1 MFDIISEKYL
11 VYNLMY
17 NRRTEGILIKIQNN
31 LCMKLKNKKE
41 GNREDRLKALLYRLT
56 TFTDRQ
62 PGVAFVSQL

>member
-1 MFDIISEKYL
+1 
-11 VYNLMY
+11 MY

-41 GNREDRLKALLYRLT
+41 GNREGRFKALLYRLT

-62 PGVAFVSQL
+62 PGFCVPTISY